1 MSIAKKVNVQFT
13 DEQKA
18 TIEAAIKSLKDTL
31 GPVLISLT
39 PTEKQSMLILGD
51 KSLSFVNKNLMFSKQ
66 NPEFMPSYLNQSEWE
81 IDLRGWNTLAPYNSQ
96 LTELSSLLND
106 TIAQCGNEAYRQSL
120 TYYNNVRQ
128 AAKDNV
134 PSAKPIYEEL
144 KQQYPNH
151 RKSKE
156 VAD

>member
-1 MSIAKKVNVQFT
+1 MSINNKVNIQFT

-31 GPVLISLT
+31 TPVLVSLT
-39 PTEKQSMLILGD
+39 ADEKKSMLILGD

-66 NPEFMPSYLNQSEWE
+66 NPEFIPSYLNQTEWE
-81 IDLRGWNTLAPYNSQ
+81 IDLQSWNTLAPYNSQ
-96 LTELSSLLND
+96 LTELNSLLND

-120 TYYNNVRQ
+120 TYYNNVKQ
-128 AAKDNV
+128 ATKDNV
-134 PSAKPIYEEL
+134 QNAKPIYEEL

-151 RKSKE
+151 KKNNE
-156 VAD
+156 VAE

>member
-1 MSIAKKVNVQFT
+1 MSINNKVNIQFT

-31 GPVLISLT
+31 TPVLVSLAAD
-39 PTEKQSMLILGD
+39 EKKSMLILGD

-66 NPEFMPSYLNQSEWE
+66 NPEFIPSYLNQTEWE
-81 IDLRGWNTLAPYNSQ
+81 IDLQSWNTLAPYNSQ
-96 LTELSSLLND
+96 LTELNSLLND

-120 TYYNNVRQ
+120 TYYNNVKQ
-128 AAKDNV
+128 ATKDNV
-134 PSAKPIYEEL
+134 QNAKPIYEEL

-151 RKSKE
+151 KKNNE
-156 VAD
+156 VAE